1 LGEESSQV
9 VALLLLLARRGITS
23 YERLSG
29 ALALVNKVKIT
40 SQKEVITANVDEYA
54 VKVGL
59 DGSYSCTCPDFV
71 YRKKICKHIIAV
83 LLKTKPSI
91 SMKVL
96 ESIVHQKPK
105 AEITISTGIKE
116 LDSFAPIPIG
126 VVGIIG
132 PSKIGKTLFT
142 TQMLYKI
149 SADTKKPGLYV
160 DTEGFY
166 TPEAISKS
174 EEIFGKRYGKDARV
188 EFIQIKTLESL
199 LNFLGLSISIEA
211 KEKKIDVTVNFVTS
225 AEDTPIMRIAQFLD
239 ISALAIDSFTMPIK
253 RVFGSGTQNLPAR
266 AALINGMFARLEEI
280 SATLDIP
287 IFVTHH
293 VGKSPINPYDPYK
306 PYGGSSLLYNLKH
319 ILLVLPGKDSEE
331 RRIVRY
337 AWPYLPRDE
346 ISLYLVKDYGYVGS
360 EEYSKYLSKTG

>member
-1 LGEESSQV
+1 VGNDSPQV
-9 VALLLLLARRGITS
+9 MALLLLLARRGVTS

-29 ALALVNKVKIT
+29 AVALVDKVKIK
-40 SQKEVITANVDEYA
+40 SQKEAILAEVEDYA
-54 VKVGL
+54 VKIGA
-59 DGSYSCTCPDFV
+59 DGSYTCTCPDFA
-71 YRKKICKHIIAV
+71 YRKKLCKHAIAV
-83 LLKTKPSI
+83 LLKVKPET
-91 SMKVL
+91 SMKIL
-96 ESIVHQKPK
+96 ESIVQQKPR
-105 AEITISTGIKE
+105 ALPTISTGIKE
-116 LDSFAPIPIG
+116 LDSFAPIPMG
-126 VVGIIG
+126 VVGVIG
-132 PSKIGKTLFT
+132 PSKIGKTLFV

-149 SADTKKPGLYV
+149 SADTKKPALFI

-166 TPEAISKS
+166 TPEAISRS
-174 EEIFGKRYGKDARV
+174 EEVFGKRFGRDARV
-188 EFIQIKTLESL
+188 EFIQLKTLESL
-199 LNFLGLSISIEA
+199 LSFLGLSMSIEA
-211 KEKKIDVTVNFVTS
+211 REKKIDVTVNFVTS
-225 AEDTPIMRIAQFLD
+225 AENTPAMRMAQFLD

-280 SATLDIP
+280 SSTLEIP

-306 PYGGSSLLYNLKH
+306 PYGGSALLYNLKH
-319 ILLVLPGKDSEE
+319 ILLVLPGKDPEE

-360 EEYSKYLSKTG
+360 EEYSKHSSKAE